1 MDKGKHVTAQET
13 SVPVSTP
20 HGDGE
25 IQALYI
31 SELGFLMAKVYFK
44 ENGVWITWNL
54 GQYDIRKSP
63 LFIGQRATL
72 LPSIHSRH
80 YHSLPSSTITV
91 TITTSQRH

>member
-1 MDKGKHVTAQET
+1 MDKIKHHTVQET

-44 ENGVWITWNL
+44 ENGVWMTWNL

-63 LFIGQRATL
+63 LVI
-72 LPSIHSRH
+72 
-80 YHSLPSSTITV
+80 
-91 TITTSQRH
+91 

>member
-1 MDKGKHVTAQET
+1 MDKTKHHTAQET

-44 ENGVWITWNL
+44 ENGVWMTWNL

-63 LFIGQRATL
+63 LSKA
-72 LPSIHSRH
+72 IHDQEWI
-80 YHSLPSSTITV
+80 L
-91 TITTSQRH
+91 